1 MKDEQKLQKYQE
13 FAENIPM
20 NELFSH
26 IKKITGLSDLVFT
39 SKIVEDRYGYPR
51 IIFESQ
57 DIVDKVGFL
66 KLIFKELK
74 IANFNSNIVYKDE
87 TDTFLYWCTVAMD
100 YTHPGGGSNGKTFL
114 HARYINGTWEFEY
127 EE

>member
-1 MKDEQKLQKYQE
+1 MASEQTLKQYQE
-13 FAENIPM
+13 FAESIPM

-26 IKKITGLSDLVFT
+26 IKNLTGLPDLIFT

-57 DIVDKVGFL
+57 DIADKVGFL

-74 IANFNSNIVYKDE
+74 ISNFNSNIVYEEE
-87 TDTFLYWCTVAMD
+87 TDTFIYWCTVAMD

-114 HARYINGTWEFEY
+114 TARYNHGNWEFET
-127 EE
+127 E